1 MFGRIGVSELLI
13 ILVVVLIFFGP
24 AKLPALAKSMGQA
37 VSEFRKG
44 TKEISKELE
53 EISYI
58 VFTFAGFYSYCVSS
72 RNGRFYRSIYW
83 SCHIP

>member
-44 TKEISKELE
+44 TKELSKELE
-53 EISYI
+53 DLNKDEEASK
-58 VFTFAGFYSYCVSS
+58 
-72 RNGRFYRSIYW
+72 
-83 SCHIP
+83 

>member
-37 VSEFRKG
+37 VGEFRKG
-44 TKEISKELE
+44 TKELSKELE
-53 EISYI
+53 ELDKDEKESK
-58 VFTFAGFYSYCVSS
+58 
-72 RNGRFYRSIYW
+72 
-83 SCHIP
+83 

>member
-13 ILVVVLIFFGP
+13 ILAVVLIFFGP

-44 TKEISKELE
+44 TKEITKEFEELAKDEAAEESK
-53 EISYI
+53 
-58 VFTFAGFYSYCVSS
+58 
-72 RNGRFYRSIYW
+72 
-83 SCHIP
+83 

>member
-24 AKLPALAKSMGQA
+24 AKLPALAKSMVQA
-37 VSEFRKG
+37 VAEFRKG

-53 EISYI
+53 EISKD
-58 VFTFAGFYSYCVSS
+58 AEDEKSDK
-72 RNGRFYRSIYW
+72 
-83 SCHIP
+83 

>member
-37 VSEFRKG
+37 VAEFRKG

-53 EISYI
+53 EISKD
-58 VFTFAGFYSYCVSS
+58 AEDEKSDK
-72 RNGRFYRSIYW
+72 
-83 SCHIP
+83 

>member
-44 TKEISKELE
+44 TKEITKEFEELAKDESAEESK
-53 EISYI
+53 
-58 VFTFAGFYSYCVSS
+58 
-72 RNGRFYRSIYW
+72 
-83 SCHIP
+83 

>member
-44 TKEISKELE
+44 AKEISKELE
-53 EISYI
+53 EA
-58 VFTFAGFYSYCVSS
+58 VVEETKE
-72 RNGRFYRSIYW
+72 NKDK
-83 SCHIP
+83 

>member
-44 TKEISKELE
+44 AKEISKEFE
-53 EISYI
+53 EAAAEE
-58 VFTFAGFYSYCVSS
+58 TKENADK
-72 RNGRFYRSIYW
+72 
-83 SCHIP
+83 

>member
-44 TKEISKELE
+44 TKEITKEFEEPSKDDTAE
-53 EISYI
+53 ESK
-58 VFTFAGFYSYCVSS
+58 
-72 RNGRFYRSIYW
+72 
-83 SCHIP
+83 

>member
-53 EISYI
+53 EITKDTEEKSDK
-58 VFTFAGFYSYCVSS
+58 
-72 RNGRFYRSIYW
+72 
-83 SCHIP
+83 